1 MHCQLCFARHW
12 SHTIAVKH
20 IKGRFAGPFFANQA
34 AMGQVRRRGVVKS
47 LQSVQANSY
56 SIDVWNVHGSS

>member
-34 AMGQVRRRGVVKS
+34 AMGQVRCRGVVRS
-47 LQSVQANSY
+47 LQSEQADGC
-56 SIDVWNVHGSS
+56 SIDVWIVHGSL